1 MHGGN
6 MKTFDLASNKENVI
20 KTYLNDSIQRNYYL
34 HRFIQILDSIDDG
47 FSIALGGNWGS
58 GKTFFVKQAKMIL
71 DLHNPFIE
79 NFSEEEK
86 EQIQFTWSSYN
97 RNKTYSLKNQVCVY
111 YDAWKYDNDD
121 DPILS
126 LIYEIARELGTNYN
140 FTEESSTA
148 KVVVSLLEL
157 LSGRNIK
164 DFYNTLKSQKDLME
178 GIENERKITEQI
190 NDFFDSVL
198 EERGDRLV
206 IFIDELDRCKPSYA
220 VNLLEKIKH
229 YFSNERITFVF
240 SINTVELIN
249 TIQKYYG
256 QSFDSGRYLDRFFD
270 LRLDLPQ
277 IDNKK
282 YLESKGFS
290 TQYKQDLVALAVINH
305 FGLEMR
311 EITRYLKLLK
321 ISVYTPGHEYGNLG
335 DTEALCIYYFIPVLL
350 GLKLYDTKK
359 YFELI
364 NGKDC
369 SPLTAILS
377 QFKNHKSFQNL
388 LTTTECY
395 EKSGEQMTVVKFD
408 DKIKEA
414 YDCIFNTIYDSSNN
428 YKNVGETTFTIEDK
442 KMIEETINL
451 FSSYADIS

>member
-1 MHGGN
+1 
-6 MKTFDLASNKENVI
+6 MKTFDLASNKENI
-20 KTYLNDSIQRNYYL
+20 IETYLKDSIQRNYYL

-71 DLHNPFIE
+71 DSHNPFIE
-79 NFSEEEK
+79 TFSKEEK
-86 EQIQFTWSSYN
+86 EQIQFTWSNYN

-178 GIENERKITEQI
+178 GIENERKISEQI

-198 EERGDRLV
+198 EERGDRLI

-229 YFSNERITFVF
+229 YF
-240 SINTVELIN
+240 
-249 TIQKYYG
+249 
-256 QSFDSGRYLDRFFD
+256 
-270 LRLDLPQ
+270 
-277 IDNKK
+277 
-282 YLESKGFS
+282 
-290 TQYKQDLVALAVINH
+290 
-305 FGLEMR
+305 
-311 EITRYLKLLK
+311 
-321 ISVYTPGHEYGNLG
+321 
-335 DTEALCIYYFIPVLL
+335 
-350 GLKLYDTKK
+350 
-359 YFELI
+359 
-364 NGKDC
+364 
-369 SPLTAILS
+369 
-377 QFKNHKSFQNL
+377 FK
-388 LTTTECY
+388 
-395 EKSGEQMTVVKFD
+395 
-408 DKIKEA
+408 
-414 YDCIFNTIYDSSNN
+414 
-428 YKNVGETTFTIEDK
+428 
-442 KMIEETINL
+442 
-451 FSSYADIS
+451 